1 MGSSLWPPSWQWLL
15 VPLRSSLDLTQ
26 RLRLIPGTD
35 TTDTDTGH
43 TDMDTMATDTTDTM
57 ERDLLMLSPLPMP
70 LPVLRPRLIP
80 GTDTT
85 DTGHT
90 AMDTMATDLMD
101 MDTTME
107 RGLLVLSPLPMPLP
121 VLRLRPIPGTDTTDT
136 ATGLTAMD
144 TMATDLTVMPTG
156 VKLRPTTT
164 SCFSLPTLL

>member
-1 MGSSLWPPSWQWLL
+1 M
-15 VPLRSSLDLTQ
+15 
-26 RLRLIPGTD
+26 GTD
-35 TTDTDTGH
+35 TDR

-80 GTDTT
+80 GTDTM
-85 DTGHT
+85 DTGL
-90 AMDTMATDLMD
+90 LM
-101 MDTTME
+101 
-107 RGLLVLSPLPMPLP
+107 LSPLLMLLP
-121 VLRLRPIPGTDTTDT
+121 VLRLRLIPGTDTTDT
-136 ATGLTAMD
+136 ATGRTAMD

>member
-1 MGSSLWPPSWQWLL
+1 MAT
-15 VPLRSSLDLTQ
+15 DLM
-26 RLRLIPGTD
+26 
-35 TTDTDTGH
+35 
-43 TDMDTMATDTTDTM
+43 DMDTTM
-57 ERDLLMLSPLPMP
+57 ERGLLMLSPLPMP
-70 LPVLRPRLIP
+70 LPVLRLRPIP

-107 RGLLVLSPLPMPLP
+107 RGLLMLSPLLMLLP

>member
-1 MGSSLWPPSWQWLL
+1 
-15 VPLRSSLDLTQ
+15 
-26 RLRLIPGTD
+26 
-35 TTDTDTGH
+35 
-43 TDMDTMATDTTDTM
+43 M

-85 DTGHT
+85 DTATGHT

-107 RGLLVLSPLPMPLP
+107 RGLLMLSPLLMLRP
-121 VLRLRPIPGTDTTDT
+121 VLRPRLIPGTDTTDT
-136 ATGLTAMD
+136 GHTAMD

>member
-1 MGSSLWPPSWQWLL
+1 
-15 VPLRSSLDLTQ
+15 
-26 RLRLIPGTD
+26 
-35 TTDTDTGH
+35 
-43 TDMDTMATDTTDTM
+43 M

-80 GTDTT
+80 
-85 DTGHT
+85 
-90 AMDTMATDLMD
+90 DLMD

-107 RGLLVLSPLPMPLP
+107 RGLLMPSPLLMLLP

>member
-1 MGSSLWPPSWQWLL
+1 MA
-15 VPLRSSLDLTQ
+15 
-26 RLRLIPGTD
+26 TD
-35 TTDTDTGH
+35 
-43 TDMDTMATDTTDTM
+43 TDTTDTM
-57 ERDLLMLSPLPMP
+57 ERDLPMLSPLPMP

-107 RGLLVLSPLPMPLP
+107 RGLLMLSPLLMLLP
-121 VLRLRPIPGTDTTDT
+121 VLRLRPIPGTDT
-136 ATGLTAMD
+136 TAMD

>member
-1 MGSSLWPPSWQWLL
+1 MLL
-15 VPLRSSLDLTQ
+15 
-26 RLRLIPGTD
+26 
-35 TTDTDTGH
+35 
-43 TDMDTMATDTTDTM
+43 
-57 ERDLLMLSPLPMP
+57 P

-107 RGLLVLSPLPMPLP
+107 RGLLMLSPLLMLLP

-136 ATGLTAMD
+136 ATGHTAMD
-144 TMATDLTVMPTG
+144 TMATDLKVMPNG
-156 VKLRPTTT
+156 VKFRPTTT
-164 SCFSLPTLL
+164 SCFSLPTLP

>member
-1 MGSSLWPPSWQWLL
+1 M
-15 VPLRSSLDLTQ
+15 
-26 RLRLIPGTD
+26 D
-35 TTDTDTGH
+35 TTDTDLM
-43 TDMDTMATDTTDTM
+43 DMDTTM
-57 ERDLLMLSPLPMP
+57 ERGLLMLSPLLMP
-70 LPVLRPRLIP
+70 LPVLRLRPIP

-90 AMDTMATDLMD
+90 AMDTTATDLMD

-107 RGLLVLSPLPMPLP
+107 RGLLMLSPLLMLLP

-156 VKLRPTTT
+156 VKLRPT
-164 SCFSLPTLL
+164 

>member
-1 MGSSLWPPSWQWLL
+1 MATDLMDMDTTMERGLL
-15 VPLRSSLDLTQ
+15 MLSPLLMLLPVL
-26 RLRLIPGTD
+26 RLRPIPGTD
-35 TTDTDTGH
+35 TTDTATG
-43 TDMDTMATDTTDTM
+43 
-57 ERDLLMLSPLPMP
+57 LM
-70 LPVLRPRLIP
+70 
-80 GTDTT
+80 
-85 DTGHT
+85 

-107 RGLLVLSPLPMPLP
+107 RGLLMLSPLLMLLP

-164 SCFSLPTLL
+164 SCFSLP

>member
-1 MGSSLWPPSWQWLL
+1 
-15 VPLRSSLDLTQ
+15 
-26 RLRLIPGTD
+26 
-35 TTDTDTGH
+35 
-43 TDMDTMATDTTDTM
+43 MDTMATDTTM

-107 RGLLVLSPLPMPLP
+107 RGLL
-121 VLRLRPIPGTDTTDT
+121 RLRPIPGTDTTDT

>member
-1 MGSSLWPPSWQWLL
+1 MG
-15 VPLRSSLDLTQ
+15 
-26 RLRLIPGTD
+26 
-35 TTDTDTGH
+35 
-43 TDMDTMATDTTDTM
+43 DMDTTM
-57 ERDLLMLSPLPMP
+57 ERGLLMLSPLLML

-90 AMDTMATDLMD
+90 AMDTMATDLM
-101 MDTTME
+101 E
-107 RGLLVLSPLPMPLP
+107 RDLLMLSPLLMLLP

-136 ATGLTAMD
+136 ATGHTAMD

>member
-1 MGSSLWPPSWQWLL
+1 
-15 VPLRSSLDLTQ
+15 
-26 RLRLIPGTD
+26 
-35 TTDTDTGH
+35 
-43 TDMDTMATDTTDTM
+43 MDTTM
-57 ERDLLMLSPLPMP
+57 ERGLLMLSPLLML
-70 LPVLRPRLIP
+70 LPVLRLRPIP

-90 AMDTMATDLMD
+90 AMDTTATDLMD

-107 RGLLVLSPLPMPLP
+107 RGLLMLSPLLMLLP

>member
-1 MGSSLWPPSWQWLL
+1 
-15 VPLRSSLDLTQ
+15 
-26 RLRLIPGTD
+26 
-35 TTDTDTGH
+35 
-43 TDMDTMATDTTDTM
+43 MDTMATDTTM
-57 ERDLLMLSPLPMP
+57 ERGLLMLSPLLML

-107 RGLLVLSPLPMPLP
+107 RGLLMLSPLLMLLP
-121 VLRLRPIPGTDTTDT
+121 VLRLRPIPGTDTMDT

>member
-1 MGSSLWPPSWQWLL
+1 MGHSYNTILSRWPPSWQWLL

-35 TTDTDTGH
+35 TTDTDTDR

-57 ERDLLMLSPLPMP
+57 ERDLLMLSPLPML

-85 DTGHT
+85 DTGLT
-90 AMDTMATDLMD
+90 D

-107 RGLLVLSPLPMPLP
+107 RGLLMLSPLSMPLP

-164 SCFSLPTLL
+164 

>member
-1 MGSSLWPPSWQWLL
+1 
-15 VPLRSSLDLTQ
+15 
-26 RLRLIPGTD
+26 
-35 TTDTDTGH
+35 
-43 TDMDTMATDTTDTM
+43 MDTMATDLMDMDTTM
-57 ERDLLMLSPLPMP
+57 ERGLLMLSPLPMP
-70 LPVLRPRLIP
+70 LPVLRLRPIP

-107 RGLLVLSPLPMPLP
+107 RGLLMQSPLLMLLP

-136 ATGLTAMD
+136 ATGHTAMD
-144 TMATDLTVMPTG
+144 TMATDLLVMPTG

>member
-1 MGSSLWPPSWQWLL
+1 MG
-15 VPLRSSLDLTQ
+15 
-26 RLRLIPGTD
+26 D
-35 TTDTDTGH
+35 TTDTDTGR
-43 TDMDTMATDTTDTM
+43 TDMDTMDMAIDTDTTM
-57 ERDLLMLSPLPMP
+57 ERDLLMLSPLPML

-85 DTGHT
+85 DTGH
-90 AMDTMATDLMD
+90 MD

-107 RGLLVLSPLPMPLP
+107 RGLLMLSPLLMLLP

-136 ATGLTAMD
+136 ATGRTAMD
-144 TMATDLTVMPTG
+144 TLATDLTVMPTG

>member
-1 MGSSLWPPSWQWLL
+1 MG
-15 VPLRSSLDLTQ
+15 
-26 RLRLIPGTD
+26 
-35 TTDTDTGH
+35 
-43 TDMDTMATDTTDTM
+43 TDTM

-107 RGLLVLSPLPMPLP
+107 RGLLMLS
-121 VLRLRPIPGTDTTDT
+121 PIPGTDTMDT

>member
-1 MGSSLWPPSWQWLL
+1 
-15 VPLRSSLDLTQ
+15 
-26 RLRLIPGTD
+26 
-35 TTDTDTGH
+35 
-43 TDMDTMATDTTDTM
+43 MDTMATDLMDMDTTM
-57 ERDLLMLSPLPMP
+57 ERGLLMLSPLPMP
-70 LPVLRPRLIP
+70 LPVLRLRPIP

-107 RGLLVLSPLPMPLP
+107 RGLLMLSPLLMLLP

>member
-1 MGSSLWPPSWQWLL
+1 
-15 VPLRSSLDLTQ
+15 
-26 RLRLIPGTD
+26 
-35 TTDTDTGH
+35 
-43 TDMDTMATDTTDTM
+43 M
-57 ERDLLMLSPLPMP
+57 ERGLLMLSPLLML
-70 LPVLRPRLIP
+70 LPVLRLRPIP

-107 RGLLVLSPLPMPLP
+107 RGLLMLSPLLIFLP
-121 VLRLRPIPGTDTTDT
+121 VLRLRPIPGTDSTDT
-136 ATGLTAMD
+136 ATGHTAMD
-144 TMATDLTVMPTG
+144 IMATDLTVMPTG

>member
-1 MGSSLWPPSWQWLL
+1 
-15 VPLRSSLDLTQ
+15 
-26 RLRLIPGTD
+26 
-35 TTDTDTGH
+35 
-43 TDMDTMATDTTDTM
+43 M

-85 DTGHT
+85 DT
-90 AMDTMATDLMD
+90 AIDTMATDLMD

-107 RGLLVLSPLPMPLP
+107 RGLLMLSPLLMLLP

>member
-1 MGSSLWPPSWQWLL
+1 
-15 VPLRSSLDLTQ
+15 
-26 RLRLIPGTD
+26 
-35 TTDTDTGH
+35 
-43 TDMDTMATDTTDTM
+43 MDTMATDLMDMDTTM
-57 ERDLLMLSPLPMP
+57 ERGLLMLSPLLTL

-107 RGLLVLSPLPMPLP
+107 RGLLMLRPLP

-136 ATGLTAMD
+136 ATGRGAMD

>member
-1 MGSSLWPPSWQWLL
+1 
-15 VPLRSSLDLTQ
+15 
-26 RLRLIPGTD
+26 
-35 TTDTDTGH
+35 
-43 TDMDTMATDTTDTM
+43 
-57 ERDLLMLSPLPMP
+57 MP
-70 LPVLRPRLIP
+70 LPVLRLRPIP

-107 RGLLVLSPLPMPLP
+107 RGLLMLSPLLMLLP
-121 VLRLRPIPGTDTTDT
+121 VLRLRPIPGTDTTDTGHTDMDTTMERGLLMLSPLLMLLPALRLRPIPGTDTTDT

-144 TMATDLTVMPTG
+144 TLATDLTVMPTG

>member
-1 MGSSLWPPSWQWLL
+1 M
-15 VPLRSSLDLTQ
+15 
-26 RLRLIPGTD
+26 LRLIPGTD
-35 TTDTDTGH
+35 TTDTDTGR
-43 TDMDTMATDTTDTM
+43 TDMDTMDMATDTDTTM
-57 ERDLLMLSPLPMP
+57 ERDLLMLSPLPML

-85 DTGHT
+85 DT
-90 AMDTMATDLMD
+90 
-101 MDTTME
+101 TME
-107 RGLLVLSPLPMPLP
+107 RGLLMLSPLLMLLP

-136 ATGLTAMD
+136 ATGRGAMD

>member
-1 MGSSLWPPSWQWLL
+1 M
-15 VPLRSSLDLTQ
+15 
-26 RLRLIPGTD
+26 D
-35 TTDTDTGH
+35 TT
-43 TDMDTMATDTTDTM
+43 ATDLMDMVTTM
-57 ERDLLMLSPLPMP
+57 ERGLLMLSPLLML
-70 LPVLRPRLIP
+70 LPVLRLRPIP

-90 AMDTMATDLMD
+90 AMDTSATDLMD
-101 MDTTME
+101 MVTTME
-107 RGLLVLSPLPMPLP
+107 RGLLMLSPLLMLLP

-136 ATGLTAMD
+136 ATGRTAMD